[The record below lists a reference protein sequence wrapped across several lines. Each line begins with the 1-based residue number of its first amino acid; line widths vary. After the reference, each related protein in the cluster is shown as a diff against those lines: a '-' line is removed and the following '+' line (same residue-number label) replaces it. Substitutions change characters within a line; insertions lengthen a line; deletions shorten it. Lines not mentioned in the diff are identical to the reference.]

1 MTFNSIDFLLFFP
14 AVVFVYYCIPSKFKY
29 IWLLIASYYFYLS
42 WDVRFLLCL
51 LPYTFVTYSAG
62 MLIGKAASKEKKYLC
77 VSLLAM
83 VVMIIL
89 GILGSLK
96 YADFLVSNINR
107 IISLFGLAIDVPQWD
122 MVLPIGFSF
131 YSLQGLGYLIDIY
144 RKRVSAER
152 NILKYAL
159 FLSFFPIV
167 MSGPIERAG
176 NLLRQINTKAEL
188 DVDHIRKGLL
198 TLAYGLFL
206 KLVVADQLA
215 AIVSSV
221 IHYSENY
228 RGCEIAVITIM
239 FGLQIY
245 CDFNGYSQMAIG
257 SAKILGIDIIENFK
271 SPYLAA
277 NVKEFWR
284 RWHIS
289 LTSWFTEY
297 LYIPLGGSRRGN
309 VRKYINT
316 LIVFGVSGLWHG
328 ASLNFVAWG
337 LLNGSYLVL
346 YDLYCKYLKK
356 KDQDQSAG
364 IRIAK
369 SLVTFV
375 AIDFAWFF
383 FMMPSM
389 REALTVL
396 MRSVVN
402 FQFPWFFSGYI
413 LDMIPGRMELFVLM
427 CSIAGIFAIDYA
439 GYHGRDWRDA
449 IFKQNAVIRWC
460 LYIIL
465 LFSIIFF
472 GAYGEDYEQK
482 AFIYFNF

>member
-14 AVVFVYYCIPSKFKY
+14 VIVLIYYCIPSRFKY
-29 IWLLIASYYFYLS
+29 IWLLAASYYFYLS
-42 WDVRFLLCL
+42 WDVRFIFCL
-51 LPYTFVTYSAG
+51 LPFTLVTYSVG
-62 MLIGKAASKEKKYLC
+62 LLIGKAVSKGKKYIC
-77 VSLLAM
+77 VSLLAL
-83 VVMIIL
+83 VVAVIL
-89 GILGSLK
+89 GVLGSLK
-96 YADFLVSNINR
+96 YAEFLVLNINR
-107 IISLFGLAIDVPQWD
+107 IISAFGFSINVPDWD
-122 MVLPIGFSF
+122 MVLPVGFSF

-144 RKRVSAER
+144 RKKIPAER

-159 FLSFFPIV
+159 FLSFFPTV

-176 NLLRQINTKAEL
+176 NLLKQINTKVAL
-188 DVDHIRKGLL
+188 NVDNIRKGLL

-206 KLVVADQLA
+206 KLVVADQFA
-215 AIVSSV
+215 ATVSSV
-221 IHYSENY
+221 IRYSENY

-245 CDFNGYSQMAIG
+245 CDFNGYSQMAAG
-257 SAKILGIDIIENFK
+257 SAKILGIDIIENFR

-297 LYIPLGGSRRGN
+297 LYIPLGGNRHGN
-309 VRKYINT
+309 IRKYIST
-316 LIVFGVSGLWHG
+316 MIVFGVSGLWHG
-328 ASLNFVAWG
+328 ASVNFVVWG

-346 YDLYCKYLKK
+346 YDLYCSYVKK
-356 KDQDQSAG
+356 EDQDQAAG
-364 IRIAK
+364 SRIVK
-369 SLVTFV
+369 SLATFV

-389 REALTVL
+389 REAMTVL
-396 MRSVVN
+396 MRSVAN
-402 FQFPWFFSGYI
+402 FQLPWVFSGY
-413 LDMIPGRMELFVLM
+413 LLNMIPGRMELFILM
-427 CSIAGIFAIDYA
+427 CSMAGIFAVDYA
-439 GYHGRDWRDA
+439 GYLGRDWRESV
-449 IFKQNAVIRWC
+449 FRQRPVIRWC
-460 LYIIL
+460 FYIIL
-465 LFSIIFF
+465 VFAIIFF